1 MHNIK
6 LKLVKVA
13 IAMAFMPILANAAT
27 LGKLSINSNIGE
39 PLNAEIELTATKDEL
54 ASITANIATDETYQ
68 LQGVQRSPLLKDV
81 SMNFGRRSDGTM
93 ILKIA
98 SQQPFTSSTV
108 DLLIVLNTLGGRAL
122 NEYTMYLPQ
131 SASNQITPSA
141 ANVATIAT
149 QPPTVSA
156 PSIYKESSSI
166 RTQPQISTPDANISA
181 ISSSTAKS
189 LPAAPNYVPQTVK
202 HNVPETKNSGYIVRP
217 GDSLNKIAQK
227 IPLQEFSYEQLL
239 VGLFKNN
246 ESAFYDNNMN
256 RLRAGKL
263 INTPIPSVI
272 KAIPQYEAVQT
283 ITEQMHEYKAWLT
296 GEESAKP
303 SNVASGKI
311 NKTGPVLTLSMT
323 KLLNVPKDAAEK
335 HNDPNPS
342 KGAASSTTKPDN
354 LTPAEV
360 IAESEELIAK
370 NHELEDAK
378 SRIAAL
384 EKQIKDMQT
393 LMAMKSQVAAAEDN
407 KSFENVL
414 VKAKDNPML
423 AGGVLGGIGLLSVF
437 GFMRRKKESN
447 TDETGSVDVEIER
460 EMAELKTATPSFL
473 GTPGDDDV
481 G

>member
-13 IAMAFMPILANAAT
+13 IAMAFMPILVNAAT
-27 LGKLSINSNIGE
+27 LGKLTINSNVGE
-39 PLNAEIELTATKDEL
+39 PLNAEIELTAAKDEL
-54 ASITANIATDETYQ
+54 ASITANIATEEAYQ
-68 LQGVQRSPLLKDV
+68 LQGIQRSPLLKDV
-81 SMNFGRRSDGTM
+81 SMNFGRRSDGSM
-93 ILKIA
+93 ILKLA
-98 SQQPFTSSTV
+98 SQQPFTSSPV
-108 DLLIVLNTLGGRAL
+108 DILIVLNTLGGRAL

-131 SASNQITPSA
+131 STSNQITPSTTNIA
-141 ANVATIAT
+141 AITT
-149 QPPTVSA
+149 QPPIVSA
-156 PSIYKESSSI
+156 PSIYKESPPI
-166 RTQPQISTPDANISA
+166 RTQPQISNSDANNSA
-181 ISSSTAKS
+181 ATPFTTKT
-189 LPAAPNYVPQTVK
+189 LPVAPNYVPQTVGRSA
-202 HNVPETKNSGYIVRP
+202 PETKNSGYIVRP

-283 ITEQMHEYKAWLT
+283 IAEQMHEYKAWLT

-342 KGAASSTTKPDN
+342 KGTAPSATKPDN
-354 LTPAEV
+354 LTPDEV
-360 IAESEELIAK
+360 IADSEELIAK

-437 GFMRRKKESN
+437 GIMRRKKESN
-447 TDETGSVDVEIER
+447 ADQTGSVDVEIER